1 VIRRLVMLGVVV
13 ALLGGADLAAR
24 GFVSATV
31 ENRAQQE
38 APQGSTVSADV
49 GGFPFVPPLLLGGNV
64 SHASVHVAN
73 LQASALVFS
82 RIDIDLSGVHLDRGR
97 LINDRKARITKIDH
111 GKVTA
116 VITATALSDALHGVP
131 VEMTAG
137 KLTIAG
143 VNITPSV
150 RNRRLSVG
158 GFTIPLT
165 DYMPCVSAVAIDN
178 NQMELSCE
186 INDVPPAL
194 LDAVQ
199 NKVDD

>member
-1 VIRRLVMLGVVV
+1 MLGVVA
-13 ALLGGADLAAR
+13 ALLVGGDVAAR

-31 ENRAQQE
+31 QNRAQQE
-38 APQGSTVSADV
+38 APQGSSVSADV

-73 LQASALVFS
+73 LQADALVFS
-82 RIDIDLSGVHLDRGR
+82 SVDVDLSGVHLDRGR

-111 GKVTA
+111 GKVAA
-116 VITATALSDALHGVP
+116 VITAKALSDALHGVP

-143 VNITPSV
+143 ISIAPSV
-150 RNRRLSVG
+150 RNQRLTVG
-158 GFTIPLT
+158 GFAIPLT
-165 DYMPCVSAVAIDN
+165 DYMPCVSAVAIQDN
-178 NQMELSCE
+178 EMELSCE
-186 INDVPPAL
+186 FNEIPPAL

-199 NKVDD
+199 RS